1 MASSADILK
10 TLDGHAAEFE
20 FPGFNNMNYETAD
33 SRLHC
38 YRDGERWALVVEELV
53 DWPGAD
59 GLMTLVFAMGDI
71 RGEALRT
78 LTPIDP
84 IDGDEDDDDDDDED
98 DEDED
103 EDEDDEDEDEDD
115 EDEDEDDEDDE
126 DDEELVVPDQ
136 VVVRGKKIAIDRE
149 RVEATVE
156 TDEVEPGFAVLVHL
170 IESHRDALFC
180 TPAELEESVAPGL
193 VRILTLDEWSHP
205 DVYGGPKP
213 SESETFR
220 QLAEVL
226 ATGDTKRWAPT
237 EPPNNRDWKAW
248 LGSR

>member
-1 MASSADILK
+1 MASSADILAV
-10 TLDGHAAEFE
+10 LDGLAAGFE

-38 YRDGERWALVVEELV
+38 FRDGDRWALVVEELV

-71 RGEALRT
+71 QGEALRT
-78 LTPIDP
+78 LSPIETA
-84 IDGDEDDDDDDDED
+84 IEY
-98 DEDED
+98 
-103 EDEDDEDEDEDD
+103 
-115 EDEDEDDEDDE
+115 
-126 DDEELVVPDQ
+126 DDEEDALIVPDE
-136 VVVRGKKIAIDRE
+136 VVVRGQTIAIDQDG
-149 RVEATVE
+149 VEAIAE
-156 TDEVEPGFAVLVHL
+156 EHEVEGSFAVLVQL
-170 IESHRDALFC
+170 IESHREKLFC
-180 TPAELEESVAPGL
+180 TPAELAESVAPGL
-193 VRILTLDEWSHP
+193 VSILTLDEWSHP

-237 EPPNNRDWKAW
+237 EAPNNRDWKTW
-248 LGSR
+248 LASR